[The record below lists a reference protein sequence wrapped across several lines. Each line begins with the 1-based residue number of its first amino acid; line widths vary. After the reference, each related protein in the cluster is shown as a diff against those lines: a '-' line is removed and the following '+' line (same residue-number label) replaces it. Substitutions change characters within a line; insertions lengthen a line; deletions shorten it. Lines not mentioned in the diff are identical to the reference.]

1 MDTTELHRAGSWR
14 FDQLA
19 DLPDDGRRYE
29 VVDGLLVVSPP
40 PSPRHQFVAA
50 ALIRQLDRQNPGGW
64 HVLHELA
71 LPMGADGRV
80 PDVAVVSADAPCM
93 GEAPL
98 EPAHF
103 GLVIEVVSPS
113 SRKTDRFAKPG
124 EYAEA
129 DIPLYWRV
137 ETDPALLL
145 VAYRLLSGTYEQVA
159 AVDHIG
165 SAPVPWG
172 EATLDLDAIR
182 GAG

>member
-50 ALIRQLDRQNPGGW
+50 ALLRQLDRQNPGGW
-64 HVLHELA
+64 HVLYELG
-71 LPMGADGRV
+71 LRMGDDGRV
-80 PDVAVVSADAPCM
+80 PDVAVVSATAPCM

-98 EPAHF
+98 EPRHF
-103 GLVIEVVSPS
+103 GLVLEVVSPS
-113 SRKTDRFAKPG
+113 SRKTDRFAKHG

-129 DIPLYWRV
+129 GIPLYWRV
-137 ETDPALLL
+137 EMDPTLLL
-145 VAYRLLSGTYEQVA
+145 AAYRLGSGRYEQV
-159 AVDHIG
+159 VTVEHVG
-165 SAPVPWG
+165 SVPVPWG
-172 EATLDLDAIR
+172 NAMIDLDAIR